1 MKTAELH
8 TEIIREVLNISNIDV
23 LESIKK
29 LITKTNINYEYELN
43 DFEKE
48 LLKERKL
55 SSQMYDNDT
64 VFEEVEQLLQ

>member
-1 MKTAELH
+1 MKTELH

-29 LITKTNINYEYELN
+29 LITKTNINSEYELN
-43 DFEKE
+43 DFEKK